1 MNLKFEVNKPIH
13 IVFEYLTD
21 MRKFVSVHPV
31 ISKIDNIS
39 GNNFLVHETLKLV
52 VIPISFTY
60 PVTIDQNFNEKK
72 VVIRAKIMKIIGIEM
87 SYSLT
92 SENNSTIVNETIS
105 FKSPFSIKSLMQKTF
120 KKQHT
125 VLFKNIETSK

>member
-39 GNNFLVHETLKLV
+39 GNNFLVHETLTLV

-72 VVIRAKIMKIIGIEM
+72 EVIRAKIMKIIGIEM

-105 FKSPFSIKSLMQKTF
+105 FKSPFPIKSLMQKTF

>member
-1 MNLKFEVNKPIH
+1 MNLKFEINKPIH

-39 GNNFLVHETLKLV
+39 GNNFLVHETLTLV

-72 VVIRAKIMKIIGIEM
+72 EVIRAKIMKIIGIEM

-105 FKSPFSIKSLMQKTF
+105 FKLPFPIKSLMQKTF

>member
-1 MNLKFEVNKPIH
+1 MNLKFEINKPIH

-39 GNNFLVHETLKLV
+39 GNNFLVHETLTLV

-105 FKSPFSIKSLMQKTF
+105 FKSPFPIKSLMQKTF

>member
-1 MNLKFEVNKPIH
+1 MNLKFEINKPIH

-39 GNNFLVHETLKLV
+39 GNNFLVHETLTLV

-72 VVIRAKIMKIIGIEM
+72 EVIRAKIMKIIGIEM

-105 FKSPFSIKSLMQKTF
+105 FKSPFPIKSLMQKTF

>member
-1 MNLKFEVNKPIH
+1 MNLKFEINKPIH

-39 GNNFLVHETLKLV
+39 GNNFLVHETLTLV

>member
-39 GNNFLVHETLKLV
+39 GNNFLVHETLTLV

-105 FKSPFSIKSLMQKTF
+105 FKSPFPIKSLMQKIF

-125 VLFKNIETSK
+125 ILFKNIETSK